1 MPTFSSE
8 AYSPPFLPWRL
19 IIMEKEK
26 NISNEFRAGVG
37 NNNILTPNIRRAS
50 FLADEDV

>member
-26 NISNEFRAGVG
+26 NISNDSEQ
-37 NNNILTPNIRRAS
+37 AS
-50 FLADEDV
+50 VTTIY